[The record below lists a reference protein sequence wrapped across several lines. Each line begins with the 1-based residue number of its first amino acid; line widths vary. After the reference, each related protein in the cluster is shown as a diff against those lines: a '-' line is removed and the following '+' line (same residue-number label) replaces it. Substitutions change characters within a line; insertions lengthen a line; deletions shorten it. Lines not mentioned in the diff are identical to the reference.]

1 MKHLS
6 SSILLGLGLFSFF
19 SCKEATAPAPILPV
33 PTPAQVEWHKME
45 TYAFVHFGLNT
56 FNDLEWGY
64 GNTPAS
70 TFNPTDLDCDQ
81 WAQTIKA
88 AGLKGVILTTK
99 HHDGFCLWPT
109 ATTEYSVK
117 NSPWKD
123 GKGDMVKELSDAC
136 KKHGLK
142 FGVYLSPWDR
152 NSENYGQPGY
162 VEKFHAQLHELV
174 SNYGPLFE
182 YWFDGANGGNGWYG
196 GTNETRAI
204 DAKTYYQYERAR
216 DTIKAHH
223 PDIMVFGGTVPDIRW
238 IGNEEG
244 WAGDTQWSIF
254 APEPSMPTFQQSV
267 WGDEN
272 GPMWLGGECDVSI
285 RPGWFYHSRE
295 DHQVKSLAKLV
306 DLYYRSVGHNANF
319 LLNFPVALNGKI
331 SPVDS
336 ARAVQW
342 YQTIQNDFKENL
354 LKGCYVQAS
363 NKRGRNFS
371 PNKAVDGDWDT
382 YWATDDGVTS
392 GSLTFTLTHPTDVN
406 RLVIQEYIPL
416 GQRVRSFNIELEQ
429 EGKWIPAQTVDST
442 TTVGYKRIVRFQ
454 TEKAEKI
461 RINFTDARGPLCINN
476 VEAYLAPALVTEP
489 TIARNINDEVT
500 IQAGDKGSEVHYTT
514 DGSDPT
520 KDSPLYQAPFAF
532 AQKGTV
538 KAIAYDPTFDTV
550 SPVSAQT
557 FDIPA
562 CDYTIVSPKDE
573 KTSLILDGNGYTT
586 YYLPQGKQE
595 LVVQL
600 AKEMPISGFRY
611 TAFYL
616 RHIQHVVNESEKMLG
631 RHDYFLKTIL
641 YLIGI
646 IYVLHSDSTHT
657 YNSVHRRTDL
667 MTHPGKKLALR
678 QVSRLSPFQVALYHG
693 RFHPGPYSQQ

>member
-285 RPGWFYHSRE
+285 RPGWFYHAE
-295 DHQVKSLAKLV
+295 QDNQVRSLANLV
-306 DLYYRSVGHNANF
+306 NIYYRSVGCNSVL
-319 LLNFPVALNGKI
+319 LLNIP
-331 SPVDS
+331 PD
-336 ARAVQW
+336 
-342 YQTIQNDFKENL
+342 
-354 LKGCYVQAS
+354 
-363 NKRGRNFS
+363 KRGLMHENDVKRIKELTEYIKKTFAD
-371 PNKAVDGDWDT
+371 NKVEKGNRIWTAKVGDT
-382 YWATDDGVTS
+382 KEYKVRKNTLVN
-392 GSLTFTLTHPTDVN
+392 TFL
-406 RLVIQEYIPL
+406 IQEDITK
-416 GQRVRSFNIELEQ
+416 GQRV
-429 EGKWIPAQTVDST
+429 EGFTVEVFANGAWHHVGEG
-442 TTVGYKRIVRFQ
+442 TTVGYKRLLPFSDSH
-454 TEKAEKI
+454 AEKVRVTI
-461 RINFTDARGPLCINN
+461 TGARGTVNISNIGLYYAEPL
-476 VEAYLAPALVTEP
+476 VDKTMKVTLSDVP
-489 TIARNINDEVT
+489 V
-500 IQAGDKGSEVHYTT
+500 
-514 DGSDPT
+514 DGW
-520 KDSPLYQAPFAF
+520 K
-532 AQKGTV
+532 TV
-538 KAIAYDPTFDTV
+538 GMDAAAAID
-550 SPVSAQT
+550 
-557 FDIPA
+557 
-562 CDYTIVSPKDE
+562 
-573 KTSLILDGNGYTT
+573 
-586 YYLPQGKQE
+586 GKQE
-595 LVVQL
+595 TVWKTETLTPLVVDMG
-600 AKEMPISGFRY
+600 KEVEIAGFSY
-611 TAFYL
+611 APAQEEDLTGTIYKYNFY
-616 RHIQHVVNESEKMLG
+616 
-631 RHDYFLKTIL
+631 
-641 YLIGI
+641 
-646 IYVLHSDSTHT
+646 
-657 YNSVHRRTDL
+657 
-667 MTHPGKKLALR
+667 
-678 QVSRLSPFQVALYHG
+678 VSRDGKDWMKCDATGEFSNIMHNPVPYFVRFGKTYPARYFKLEPVAEINNKAVTAVGEIGVLLK
-693 RFHPGPYSQQ
+693 

>member
-285 RPGWFYHSRE
+285 RPGWFYHPEE
-295 DHQVKSLAKLV
+295 DNRVKTVDQLT
-306 DLYYRSVGHNANF
+306 DLYYRSVGHNGTL
-319 LLNFPVALNGKI
+319 LLNFPVDRNGLIHPTDSLN
-331 SPVDS
+331 
-336 ARAVQW
+336 AVTFHQRV
-342 YQTIQNDFKENL
+342 QKELADNL
-354 LKGCYVQAS
+354 LSKAKVSAS
-363 NKRGRNFS
+363 DERGGQFNVR
-371 PNKAVDGDWDT
+371 ALTDGQYDT
-382 YWATDDGVTS
+382 YWATNDSVMAAD
-392 GSLTFTLTHPTDVN
+392 LTFTFEQPTKMN
-406 RLVIQEYIPL
+406 RVMIQEYIPL
-416 GQRVRSFNIELEQ
+416 GQRVKSFVVKYKKGDQWLSVKCNEE
-429 EGKWIPAQTVDST
+429 T
-442 TTVGYKRIVRFQ
+442 TTVGYKRLLRFETIE
-454 TEKAEKI
+454 TEQLRI
-461 RINFTDARGPLCINN
+461 RFTDARACLCIN
-476 VEAYLAPALVTEP
+476 EAGAYYAPDATESY
-489 TIARNINDEVT
+489 TSAT
-500 IQAGDKGSEVHYTT
+500 SELR
-514 DGSDPT
+514 SF
-520 KDSPLYQAPFAF
+520 PF
-532 AQKGTV
+532 
-538 KAIAYDPTFDTV
+538 
-550 SPVSAQT
+550 
-557 FDIPA
+557 
-562 CDYTIVSPKDE
+562 TIVGVDEEEVKKCSDKD
-573 KTSLILDGNGYTT
+573 DQTT
-586 YYLPQGKQE
+586 AFIPGKEIVIDLGESCTLHSFYYLPDQSEYSKGLISSYE
-595 LVVQL
+595 LSAGSTEETMQVI
-600 AKEMPISGFRY
+600 AKGEFSNIRNNPILQSVYFSPVEAR
-611 TAFYL
+611 
-616 RHIQHVVNESEKMLG
+616 
-631 RHDYFLKTIL
+631 FLKLKATRM
-641 YLIGI
+641 
-646 IYVLHSDSTHT
+646 VDESDS
-657 YNSVHRRTDL
+657 L
-667 MTHPGKKLALR
+667 GLAEVGC
-678 QVSRLSPFQVALYHG
+678 Q
-693 RFHPGPYSQQ
+693 